1 MLRLFLKLIALG
13 LLAEGAFAQ
22 VNSNT
27 QTVTPNATLSET
39 LTIAA
44 TPTTVNFTEL
54 RLVRR

>member
-27 QTVTPNATLSET
+27 QTVTLNATLS
-39 LTIAA
+39 IAA
-44 TPTTVNFTEL
+44 TPTSVNFTEL